1 MKHLSNLALWALI
14 MLLFAAC
21 GGDDEPTNNGNNN
34 NNPTVNTNNTN
45 SNFSNSNVYT
55 HLLEFP
61 KVKGGSSL
69 ILVHSTAAFGI
80 NYSLE
85 WDTEKKS
92 QRWSCY
98 EMYEGNSVRNTT
110 RYYDKDN
117 QYPQDPLLAS
127 QYQFASDPF
136 WGSGYDHGH
145 ICPSADRLC
154 SLEANIQTFYLTNMQ
169 PQLNAFNTGVW
180 ESMES
185 WLRGKNA
192 NSFRDTLYVVKGGT
206 IDRADQI
213 LKTLDNGLIVP
224 KYYFCAVLC
233 KNPQGYKAIGLWF
246 EHKADSNTL
255 SKKYVV
261 NIDKLEELTGL
272 DFFCN
277 LPDDIENH
285 VESLDVE
292 KVCIAWG
299 FK

>member
-1 MKHLSNLALWALI
+1 MKHFSQLALLALSM
-14 MLLFAAC
+14 MLFVAC
-21 GGDDEPTNNGNNN
+21 GGGDDPVDNNGNSSSTETKN
-34 NNPTVNTNNTN
+34 VN
-45 SNFSNSNVYT
+45 SNLSNPNVYT

-69 ILVHSTAAFGI
+69 ILVHSTSAYGI
-80 NYSLE
+80 NYSVE

-98 EMYEGNSVRNTT
+98 ELHNGNNVRNTT
-110 RYYDKDN
+110 RYTSPDD
-117 QYPQDPLLAS
+117 QYPQDPLLAQEYRFS
-127 QYQFASDPF
+127 SDPF

-154 SLEANIQTFYLTNMQ
+154 SAEVNKQTFYLTNMQ
-169 PQLNAFNTGVW
+169 PQLNAFNTGIW

-185 WLRGKNA
+185 WVRGKNT

-206 IDRADQI
+206 IDRADYI

-233 KNPQGYKAIGLWF
+233 KNSQGYKAIGLWF
-246 EHKADSNTL
+246 EHKANSETI

-261 NIDKLEELTGL
+261 NIDKLEELTGI

-277 LPDDIENH
+277 LPDDIEDH
-285 VESLDVE
+285 VESLPVE
-292 KVCIAWG
+292 NVCRAWG
-299 FK
+299 F